1 MAACVA
7 RALRHVATCVTRPTS
22 ATAMNVAAKSRVM
35 LGAAPAP
42 ARMGLHNMRAPCT
55 FQAVRPQ
62 TLGLIGLGAIGGS
75 IARQVKKPGRG
86 DGITVVGW
94 SPEPAERALAA
105 QEGAL
110 DDAPARPTDVAHL
123 ADLLILA
130 APFARIS
137 QALLRVAEG
146 QFIEPLPED
155 QAGEFGVIARGVN
168 QMAKTL
174 TSREELQA
182 YLSQLLAA
190 LNTSAD
196 DATTGLSQA
205 LGVIAGATKATGI
218 VLYQPA
224 YDANE
229 WAPTAS
235 RGVEARPVSRATMR
249 DLVGN
254 ATQAIHYHGE
264 AVQPVR
270 HQLRLTA
277 AVPQGLVLV
286 PLRGGTKLVGV
297 LGVLPGTTFGPE
309 ERAALE
315 QAAPN
320 LAIAC
325 ERGSA
330 HHNTRRLAVEVRQTA
345 QRLEQLNTELDG
357 AMKTKDLFLSN
368 ISHELRTPLNSIIG
382 FTDLLLT
389 EDLGAAL
396 SAQQRDF
403 LDTVARNGRQLLQL
417 INELLDLQRI
427 AAGRMELKP
436 ESVQLAGLLNE
447 AASSV
452 QAQLQKHQHALVVTP
467 PPAELRVQADPGRV
481 RQVLLNLLSN
491 AIKFT
496 PDGGRISVVAAPV
509 NGGSISEVRI
519 AVSDTG
525 IGIAPEDQ
533 PKLFK
538 EFSQLDASASRKYE
552 GTGLGLALSRQLV
565 ELHGGTMG
573 VESEMGKG
581 STFWFTLPEAR

>member
-1 MAACVA
+1 M
-7 RALRHVATCVTRPTS
+7 RAGA
-22 ATAMNVAAKSRVM
+22 
-35 LGAAPAP
+35 GAAPSITRLFAATFIAVALVGLVTQVATWRS
-42 ARMGLHNMRAPCT
+42 ARAT
-55 FQAVRPQ
+55 QAAMVILAERLDRMHEAAAAEIAAEAGDDAVQ
-62 TLGLIGLGAIGGS
+62 AALASTVLFVAMLAVLGLGFWYN
-75 IARQVKKPGRG
+75 RR
-86 DGITVVGW
+86 
-94 SPEPAERALAA
+94 R
-105 QEGAL
+105 
-110 DDAPARPTDVAHL
+110 
-123 ADLLILA
+123 LA

-436 ESVQLAGLLNE
+436 ESVQLAELLNE

-467 PPAELRVQADPGRV
+467 PPAELRVQADPGRI

>member
-1 MAACVA
+1 M
-7 RALRHVATCVTRPTS
+7 RT
-22 ATAMNVAAKSRVM
+22 
-35 LGAAPAP
+35 GAAPSITRLFAATFIAVALVGLVTQVATWRSARATQAAMVILAQRLDRMHEP
-42 ARMGLHNMRAPCT
+42 AAAEIAAEAGDDAV
-55 FQAVRPQ
+55 QAALASTVLFASMLAV
-62 TLGLIGLGAIGGS
+62 LGLGFWYN
-75 IARQVKKPGRG
+75 RR
-86 DGITVVGW
+86 
-94 SPEPAERALAA
+94 R
-105 QEGAL
+105 
-110 DDAPARPTDVAHL
+110 
-123 ADLLILA
+123 LA

-137 QALLRVAEG
+137 QALQRVAEG
-146 QFIEPLPED
+146 HFGEPLPED
-155 QAGEFGVIARGVN
+155 EAGEFGVIARGVN
-168 QMAKTL
+168 RMA
-174 TSREELQA
+174 TSLAWREELQA

-196 DATTGLSQA
+196 EAATGLSQA

-235 RGVEARPVSRATMR
+235 RAVEARPVSRATMR
-249 DLVGN
+249 DLMGS

-264 AVQPVR
+264 AMQPVR

-277 AVPQGLVLV
+277 AMPQGLVLA
-286 PLRGGTKLVGV
+286 PLRAGTKLVGV
-297 LGVLPGTTFGPE
+297 MGVLPGASFGSD
-309 ERAALE
+309 ERAALD
-315 QAAPN
+315 QATPN

-325 ERGSA
+325 ERASA

-345 QRLEQLNTELDG
+345 KRLEELNTELDG
-357 AMKTKDLFLSN
+357 AMKTKDQFLSN

-389 EDLGAAL
+389 EDLGAPL

-403 LDTVARNGRQLLQL
+403 LDTVGRNGRQLLQL

-427 AAGRMELKP
+427 AAGRMELTP
-436 ESVQLAGLLNE
+436 EPVQLAGMLTE
-447 AASSV
+447 AANSV
-452 QAQLQKHQHALVVTP
+452 QAQAQKHRHTLVVAP

-496 PDGGRISVVAAPV
+496 PDGGRITVVAAPV
-509 NGGSISEVRI
+509 NGGGAISEVRI

-525 IGIAPEDQ
+525 IGIAAEDQ

-581 STFWFTLPEAR
+581 STFWFTLPQAR

>member
-1 MAACVA
+1 M
-7 RALRHVATCVTRPTS
+7 RT
-22 ATAMNVAAKSRVM
+22 
-35 LGAAPAP
+35 GAAPSITRLFAATFIAVALVGLVTQVATWRSARATQAAMVILAQRLDRMHEP
-42 ARMGLHNMRAPCT
+42 AAAEIAAEAGDDAV
-55 FQAVRPQ
+55 QAALASTVLFASMLAV
-62 TLGLIGLGAIGGS
+62 LGLGFWYN
-75 IARQVKKPGRG
+75 RR
-86 DGITVVGW
+86 
-94 SPEPAERALAA
+94 R
-105 QEGAL
+105 
-110 DDAPARPTDVAHL
+110 
-123 ADLLILA
+123 LA

-137 QALLRVAEG
+137 QALQRVAEG
-146 QFIEPLPED
+146 HFGEPLPED
-155 QAGEFGVIARGVN
+155 EAGEFGVIARGVN
-168 QMAKTL
+168 RMA
-174 TSREELQA
+174 TSLAWREELQA

-196 DATTGLSQA
+196 EAATGLSQA

-235 RGVEARPVSRATMR
+235 RAVEARPVSRATMR
-249 DLVGN
+249 DLMGS

-264 AVQPVR
+264 AMQPVR

-277 AVPQGLVLV
+277 PMPQGLVLA
-286 PLRGGTKLVGV
+286 PLRAGTKLVGV
-297 LGVLPGTTFGPE
+297 MGVLPGASFGSD
-309 ERAALE
+309 ERAALD
-315 QAAPN
+315 QATPN

-325 ERGSA
+325 ERASA

-345 QRLEQLNTELDG
+345 KRLEELNTELDG
-357 AMKTKDLFLSN
+357 AMKTKDQFLSN

-389 EDLGAAL
+389 EDLGAPL

-403 LDTVARNGRQLLQL
+403 LDTVGRNGRQLLQL

-436 ESVQLAGLLNE
+436 EPVQLVGMLTE
-447 AASSV
+447 AANSV
-452 QAQLQKHQHALVVTP
+452 QAQAQKHRHTLVVAP

-496 PDGGRISVVAAPV
+496 PDGGRITVVAAPV
-509 NGGSISEVRI
+509 NGGGAISEVRI

-525 IGIAPEDQ
+525 IGIAAEDQ

-581 STFWFTLPEAR
+581 STFWFTLPQAR

>member
-1 MAACVA
+1 M
-7 RALRHVATCVTRPTS
+7 RT
-22 ATAMNVAAKSRVM
+22 
-35 LGAAPAP
+35 GAAPSITRLFAATFIAVALVGLVTQVATWRSARATQAAMVILAQRLDRMHEP
-42 ARMGLHNMRAPCT
+42 AAAEIAAEAGDDAV
-55 FQAVRPQ
+55 QAALASTVLFASMLAV
-62 TLGLIGLGAIGGS
+62 LGLGFWYN
-75 IARQVKKPGRG
+75 RR
-86 DGITVVGW
+86 
-94 SPEPAERALAA
+94 R
-105 QEGAL
+105 
-110 DDAPARPTDVAHL
+110 
-123 ADLLILA
+123 LA

-137 QALLRVAEG
+137 QALQRVAEG
-146 QFIEPLPED
+146 HFGEPLPED
-155 QAGEFGVIARGVN
+155 QPGEFGVIARGVN
-168 QMAKTL
+168 RMA
-174 TSREELQA
+174 TSLAWREELQA

-196 DATTGLSQA
+196 DAATGLSQA

-235 RGVEARPVSRATMR
+235 RAVEARPVSRATMR
-249 DLVGN
+249 DLMGS

-264 AVQPVR
+264 AMQPVR

-277 AVPQGLVLV
+277 AMPQGLVLA
-286 PLRGGTKLVGV
+286 PLRAGTKLVGV
-297 LGVLPGTTFGPE
+297 MGVLPGASFGSD
-309 ERAALE
+309 ERAALD
-315 QAAPN
+315 QATPN

-325 ERGSA
+325 ERASA

-345 QRLEQLNTELDG
+345 KRLEELNTALDG
-357 AMKTKDLFLSN
+357 AMKTKDQFLSN

-389 EDLGAAL
+389 EDLGAPL

-403 LDTVARNGRQLLQL
+403 LDTVGRNGRQLLQL

-436 ESVQLAGLLNE
+436 EPVQLVGMLTE
-447 AASSV
+447 AATSV
-452 QAQLQKHQHALVVTP
+452 QAQAQKHRHTLVVAP

-496 PDGGRISVVAAPV
+496 PDGGRITVVAAPV
-509 NGGSISEVRI
+509 NGGGAISEVRI

-525 IGIAPEDQ
+525 IGIAAEDQ

-581 STFWFTLPEAR
+581 STFWFTLPQAR